1 MTRADNDPRWQ
12 LVVFDWDGTV
22 VDSAARIVAAV
33 RSASQSLGLAP
44 AIAQDI
50 VCQIGL
56 SLETIFSTLHP
67 DQDGEV
73 IEQLCAAYSQNWS
86 RNTAIDAPPFD
97 GAKGCLQQLESHG
110 ILLAVATGK
119 SRRGLNQSF
128 SDTGLINHFVTSRT
142 ADEAFAK
149 PNPQMLLDVLD
160 QTGQSRQRTL
170 MVGDT
175 VYDMQMAASASVP
188 AVGVCWGSHSREQLR
203 NAGALACFDD
213 FASLTEWITA
223 SSDMI

>member
-1 MTRADNDPRWQ
+1 MTRTDTDPHWQ

-33 RSASQSLGLAP
+33 RSASLSMDLAP
-44 AIAQDI
+44 AVAQDI

-67 DQDGEV
+67 DQDHEAV
-73 IEQLCAAYSQNWS
+73 EQLCTAYRDNWS
-86 RNTAIDAPPFD
+86 RNSMIDAPPFD
-97 GAKGCLQQLESHG
+97 GAKACLQRLDALG
-110 ILLAVATGK
+110 IMLAVATGK

-128 SDTGLINHFVTSRT
+128 SDTGMNNHFVTSRT

-160 QTGQSRQRTL
+160 QTGQDRQQTL

-175 VYDMQMAASASVP
+175 VFDMQMAANARVP
-188 AVGVCWGSHSREQLR
+188 AVGVCWGSHSREQLSD
-203 NAGALACFDD
+203 AGALACFDD
-213 FASLTEWITA
+213 FESLTEWITA
-223 SSDMI
+223 APDLI